1 MGKQI
6 GQSVNS
12 ATSPPA
18 PAIRR
23 ARATCEVLRGL
34 TYSAAPS
41 ACPLQ
46 RANAFGVR
54 AGDDDDLVLTPDMK
68 FNLLD

>member
-12 ATSPPA
+12 ATSPPV

-34 TYSAAPS
+34 AYSAICS
-41 ACPLQ
+41 ACRPW
-46 RANAFGVR
+46 RAKAFG
-54 AGDDDDLVLTPDMK
+54 AYASDEPAA
-68 FNLLD
+68 